1 MSVAVNCPLAPT
13 VVTSPVARAIFRRVE
28 SRRNV
33 TTTVVPCT
41 TDDGSTDTRI
51 GVGGSATGSW
61 KKSRQKENQIGCI
74 STTDAL
80 EQRCH
85 KKKVGSPQRA
95 LDGILWSWP
104 AAGKV
109 NWSRNKLASEKAILR
124 NLRSRNSR
132 RAK

>member
-1 MSVAVNCPLAPT
+1 MNELFEEAN
-13 VVTSPVARAIFRRVE
+13 SPPCITARRGIFRLFKQSHTFCPPLEVSLLPIVYRGSRVLYH
-28 SRRNV
+28 N
-33 TTTVVPCT
+33 
-41 TDDGSTDTRI
+41 
-51 GVGGSATGSW
+51 GSW